1 MACCIDECVYS
12 LLGFIFTL
20 FFFHIVP
27 GSTRVLEYTGFHHL
41 RPNHY
46 THEQM
51 GMHALNFIF
60 YFSHP
65 RVISRCK
72 KIGI

>member
-1 MACCIDECVYS
+1 MCVCVCVCACVRVRMLGLCSLLSGHGCCIDECVYS

-20 FFFHIVP
+20 FFSHIVP

-46 THEQM
+46 TIII
-51 GMHALNFIF
+51 L
-60 YFSHP
+60 
-65 RVISRCK
+65 
-72 KIGI
+72 